1 MKQSEE
7 SINHLKENEAART
20 GSNDNAENINFLQQN
35 LRKTGRILVNDLS
48 EEEIEY
54 ICMKITPRK
63 ISSYFKR
70 HPQEFN
76 KIRRGSRATSLS
88 DDMTVMLVRK
98 NITKDFV
105 ASFITEKIDVWRMEI
120 ERCRRMKEE
129 KGESKSIAL
138 LEAILQSV
146 FEGNVTLF
154 FK

>member
-1 MKQSEE
+1 MKQLEE
-7 SINHLKENEAART
+7 SNYNLKENEEAKIGNR
-20 GSNDNAENINFLQQN
+20 DNAENVNSLQQT
-35 LRKTGRILVNDLS
+35 LKKKGRVLVEDFS
-48 EEEIEY
+48 KEEIEY

-63 ISSYFKR
+63 IRAYFQR
-70 HPQEFN
+70 RPQEFN
-76 KIRRGSRATSLS
+76 KIRRGSRASSLS

-105 ASFITEKIDVWRMEI
+105 ASFITEKLDVWRLEI

>member
-7 SINHLKENEAART
+7 SNYNLKENEEAKIGNR
-20 GSNDNAENINFLQQN
+20 DNAENVNSLQQP
-35 LRKTGRILVNDLS
+35 LKKKGRVLVDDFS
-48 EEEIEY
+48 KEEIEY

-63 ISSYFKR
+63 IRAYFQR

-129 KGESKSIAL
+129 KSIAL